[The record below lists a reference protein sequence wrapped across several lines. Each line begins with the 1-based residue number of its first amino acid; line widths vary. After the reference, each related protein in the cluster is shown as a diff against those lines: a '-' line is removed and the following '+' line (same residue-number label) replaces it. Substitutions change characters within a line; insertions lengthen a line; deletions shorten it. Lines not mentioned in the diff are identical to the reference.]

1 MPRDY
6 TQSEFRNIEKKP
18 LSEPIALKIVTYNIQ
33 DTWVVGQNR
42 TERMYA
48 IAKKLIELDPDI
60 VGFQEAFISKDR
72 EILIN
77 ELTTKSRLKYYKYYR
92 SGFVGSGLL
101 TMSAFPI
108 CEGFYHRYKRAGNW
122 YRLWEGDW
130 WAGKGCAL
138 ARIELPGIGF
148 LDFYNTHMQ
157 AGYGNENYRPVKE
170 AQAKE
175 LAEFINV
182 SSYSEFPTI
191 LVGDL
196 NTRPGDIAHE
206 NIVEIACLE
215 RIMSIVSRID
225 HIYAKK
231 GPDYQFEVLE
241 TIELSKGIGP
251 SGKSIRMSDHNG
263 YMTHVKII
271 PLKNQKQ

>member
-1 MPRDY
+1 MPQNY
-6 TQSEFRNIEKKP
+6 TQSAFNNIEKKI
-18 LSEPIALKIVTYNIQ
+18 LSEPITLKIVTYNIQ

-42 TERMYA
+42 PERMYA
-48 IAKKLIELDPDI
+48 IAKKLAELDPDI
-60 VGFQEAFISKDR
+60 VGFQESFIPKDR
-72 EILIN
+72 EILIK
-77 ELTTKSRLKYYKYYR
+77 ELTTKSRLKYYQYYR
-92 SGFVGSGLL
+92 SGLLGSGMF

-108 CEGFYHRYKRAGNW
+108 REGFYHRYKKAGYW
-122 YRLWEGDW
+122 YCLWEGDW

-138 ARIELPGIGF
+138 ARIELPGAGF

-157 AGYGNENYRPVKE
+157 AGYGKENYRSVKE
-170 AQAKE
+170 AQARE
-175 LAEFINV
+175 LAEFINI
-182 SSYSEFPTI
+182 STYPEFPTI

-196 NTRPGDIAHE
+196 NTRPGDVAHE

-241 TIELSKGIGP
+241 TIEIQEGIAP
-251 SGKSIRMSDHNG
+251 SGKPIRLSDHNG
-263 YMTHVKII
+263 YMTRVKIMPTKI
-271 PLKNQKQ
+271 QTQ

>member
-6 TQSEFRNIEKKP
+6 TQSEFNNIERKP
-18 LSEPIALKIVTYNIQ
+18 LNEPVTLKILTYNIQ
-33 DTWVVGQNR
+33 DTWVVGQDR
-42 TERMYA
+42 PERMYG
-48 IAKKLIELDPDI
+48 IAKKVIELDPDI

-72 EILIN
+72 EILIK

-92 SGFVGSGLL
+92 SGFLGSGLL

-108 CEGFYHRYKRAGNW
+108 REGFFHRYKKAGNW
-122 YRLWEGDW
+122 YCLWEGDW

-138 ARIELPGIGF
+138 TRIELPGIGF

-170 AQAKE
+170 AQARE

-182 SSYSEFPTI
+182 SYHPEFPTI

-231 GPDYQFEVLE
+231 GPDYKFEVLE
-241 TIELSKGIGP
+241 TIEIREGIVP
-251 SGKSIRMSDHNG
+251 SGKSMRLSDHNG
-263 YMTHVKII
+263 YMTCVKIMPI
-271 PLKNQKQ
+271 KNQTQ